1 MNWWPALVAITV
13 SGLTTALLAPAVA
26 RLAMSLGAFDH
37 PGPRKT
43 HRDPIPSLGGLAI
56 VFGIGVGTA
65 VAMVPYPWREEMP
78 ARELAYFAIAIFIIL
93 VVGVLDD
100 LNGVSVV
107 QKFLF
112 QILAAI
118 IVIQI
123 GWRIEVIRLP
133 FFDDQIELGLLGPL
147 VSLLWIVG
155 VTNAI
160 NLLDGLD
167 GLANGI
173 VAIISLTLM
182 LYALLQGSLI
192 TVIVTGAVAGS
203 CLAFLRFNWEP
214 AQIFMGDSGSLT
226 LGFALA
232 SFTLHSS
239 LKSPAAVA
247 ILVPILA
254 LGLPVIDTLLV
265 MAIRFLEGSGSSFP
279 ERVAG
284 MFKADRRHLHH
295 LALSLTPKRKQIVLW
310 LYGLV
315 MVFCLM
321 ALWVA
326 FQGNTWLGVWLL
338 LIEVLVV
345 VFIRKAGMRAEARQQ
360 ALRGREEARRI
371 LADAGPRSELPESL

>member
-1 MNWWPALVAITV
+1 MSWWPALVAIAV
-13 SGLTTALLAPAVA
+13 SGLTTALLVPAVA
-26 RLAMSLGAFDH
+26 RLATSLGAFDH

-43 HRDPIPSLGGLAI
+43 HRNPIPTLGGLAI

-65 VAMVPYPWREEMP
+65 IAMVPYSWRDEMP
-78 ARELAYFAIAIFIIL
+78 ARELAYFAVAILIVL

-100 LNGVSVV
+100 LNGVSVI

-112 QILAAI
+112 QILAATI
-118 IVIQI
+118 LIQL
-123 GWRIEVIRLP
+123 GWKIEVIRLP
-133 FFDDQIELGLLGPL
+133 FFEHPVELGLLGPL

-173 VAIISLTLM
+173 VAIIALTLM
-182 LYALLQGSLI
+182 LYARLQGSLI
-192 TVIVTGAVAGS
+192 TVIVTGAVAGA

-214 AQIFMGDSGSLT
+214 ARIFLGDSGSLT

-265 MAIRFLEGSGSSFP
+265 MAIRFLEGSGSPFP
-279 ERVAG
+279 ERIAG
-284 MFKADRRHLHH
+284 MFKADRKHLHH
-295 LALSLTPKRKQIVLW
+295 LALSLAPKRRQIVLW
-310 LYGLV
+310 LYGLA
-315 MVFCLM
+315 MAFCLM

-326 FQGNTWLGVWLL
+326 FQGNPWLGAWLL

-345 VFIRKAGMRAEARQQ
+345 VVIRRAGMKAEARPGSS
-360 ALRGREEARRI
+360 APGRA
-371 LADAGPRSELPESL
+371 AP